1 MGHRAVPHT
10 ADIRIE
16 AWAATRERCIAEA
29 VTAMVESFADLAGG
43 QPTGVVDAL
52 IDPGTDEDLLVDVL
66 NEVIYLVDTAGQ
78 IPVSV
83 EVAVLEGGLRVRF
96 RMTDAEQVEP
106 VGAAPKAVALHD
118 LRFAADASG
127 WSCAVTLDV

>member
-1 MGHRAVPHT
+1 MPHT

-16 AWAATRERCIAEA
+16 AWAPTREECIAEA
-29 VTAMVESFADLAGG
+29 VAAMVEGFADPAGAG
-43 QPTGVVDAL
+43 QTGVVDTL

-66 NEVIYLVDTAGQ
+66 NEVVYLVDTAGQ
-78 IPVSV
+78 IPLAV
-83 EVAVLEGGLRVRF
+83 EVAALEGGLQVRF
-96 RMTDAEQVEP
+96 RMTDAEQVEQ

-118 LRFAADASG
+118 LRFAADESG